1 MYQPNQEERQNPKL
15 FAANVR
21 TKMAAHLSVP
31 LASVGLEDR
40 FYKTKKDEDRIANKN
55 DTSKDKDGDTEIELL
70 NVSEGD
76 KNDNSKGAIDAA
88 NSESKHKSDS
98 PPLLPGSHPTMDF
111 SGTINY
117 I

>member
-1 MYQPNQEERQNPKL
+1 MNFVMNCIHNFL
-15 FAANVR
+15 FGISDNN
-21 TKMAAHLSVP
+21 H
-31 LASVGLEDR
+31 G
-40 FYKTKKDEDRIANKN
+40 EDRIANKN

-76 KNDNSKGAIDAA
+76 KNDNSKDAIDAA